1 MKNSINITNNV
12 NLILSIYKCLFS
24 SCCWEFLALCS
35 TALTI
40 SKTIKTSQQE
50 SVQVEMIRSLQ
61 CLMFVNHNGTKRIDI
76 WNVNKLTTRRTKMEV
91 CQLRTRVA
99 QWWSRWSLSSNKVGE
114 NVEKTNTDFRISIWN
129 MLYLTCLF

>member
-12 NLILSIYKCLFS
+12 NLFLSIYKCLFS
-24 SCCWEFLALCS
+24 SCCWEFLTVRFVRLLWPC
-35 TALTI
+35 
-40 SKTIKTSQQE
+40 KTSQQE

-129 MLYLTCLF
+129 MLYLTRLF